1 MQHLHC
7 VYIFAPAPSRLGFC
21 HYLHN
26 DRDKRYCVH
35 DHKVDNS
42 ASFAYWSHLGH
53 HLYHDRDE
61 WNRFDHYE
69 LYHSSRSASRIRL
82 DYHLHNNPAK
92 RYRLNC
98 NEPDND
104 PTLGANHHIHN
115 HWYKRDCLN
124 CDKFDDGPIFSTTTT
139 AVDIGDHIRDD
150 QYSWVDNHNIP
161 KHSGHSPSLFECS
174 SASTPDNVSYN
185 VCDHQYS
192 WLDNHNIPKHRD
204 HSPSLFECSSTS
216 TPENVSNN
224 VCDHQYSWLDNHNLP
239 KYRDHSPSLFQRS
252 TAPANQGSVIVASS
266 TSTAAGPYYSQA
278 CGGKYSDNF
287 GQLWCL
293 QCQTAYFF
301 NDLTSIVVGSFEE
314 CLEACDTYVPSPD
327 RARGASCI
335 AITWGP
341 RTVGGECYRKFDVT
355 DSRLDRRQDSAYKCD
370 QAAVPPSASSIINTN
385 TANIASTGKSSGI
398 INTNTANIAST
409 RASTPASSAPI
420 GASSVPVSSNP
431 IVPTTRPTTPAT
443 SNPVVPPTSNAI
455 SPVTSNPNVPTTRAT
470 TPVTSNAN
478 SPVSSSP
485 NVPITTP
492 ATSNPG
498 VPATLIGTA
507 TTATSVNLELA
518 FQPCPSSNGQ
528 QFINQLGN
536 VYDIACGCDYQFSDL
551 SGSTHQDYFQDC
563 ILACDRYV
571 PDPNRARGAPCI
583 GVSWGSPAG
592 NPGGNCFL
600 KYRIEQIRCGEPRF
614 CAAVKH
620 DYVFTSFISTSRVT
634 ATASVVP
641 VPASSSNA
649 GNGFTATPI
658 ATSSPPAVFVP
669 SSSTS
674 RPAVIASSSTSQPAV
689 VVPSSS
695 TSPPAIVVP
704 SSSTSRAPV
713 VSSSNP
719 PAVLPPSSTINTFTP
734 VNTFAPPQISRTVSC
749 PAQNGSIYTD
759 TWGQAWEVRCGMN
772 IRGTNAKAAHADS
785 WEKCLQFCD
794 ILGGVVGVT
803 YPGGGGDNPNP
814 LSQNCYPYQAFT
826 EFVSGAVPTLCAAR
840 PLNISTGNFFNTE
853 SLCPMYDT
861 ETFTDAYSRTYQI
874 RCDHSVGGTA
884 LSPTITKT
892 LEGCLS
898 YCSTYN
904 SCVGVQFTAYV
915 ERDRV
920 DNCFPKSSAG
930 ALSYSVGTSCAQLL
944 T

>member
-1 MQHLHC
+1 MRFILHGERLLRFTKRNTC
-7 VYIFAPAPSRLGFC
+7 IVYTSSPPPPPGSVSVTTYTTTGTNGIASTITSSTTLPPSPTGPFSVTTFTTTGTNGIASTITSSTTLPAPPPGS
-21 HYLHN
+21 
-26 DRDKRYCVH
+26 V
-35 DHKVDNS
+35 
-42 ASFAYWSHLGH
+42 
-53 HLYHDRDE
+53 
-61 WNRFDHYE
+61 
-69 LYHSSRSASRIRL
+69 
-82 DYHLHNNPAK
+82 
-92 RYRLNC
+92 
-98 NEPDND
+98 
-104 PTLGANHHIHN
+104 
-115 HWYKRDCLN
+115 
-124 CDKFDDGPIFSTTTT
+124 STTTYT
-139 AVDIGDHIRDD
+139 TTLPNGIVSTVTS
-150 QYSWVDNHNIP
+150 QTTIP
-161 KHSGHSPSLFECS
+161 RSVQITTYTTTGTNGIVSTVTSSTTVPSSPPPPP
-174 SASTPDNVSYN
+174 A
-185 VCDHQYS
+185 
-192 WLDNHNIPKHRD
+192 
-204 HSPSLFECSSTS
+204 SSTS
-216 TPENVSNN
+216 VITFVTTNTAGSIITTSRNTVITPPVSSNAPPPPPPTTSAITFVTTN
-224 VCDHQYSWLDNHNLP
+224 TAGSIITTSRNTVITPPVSSNAP
-239 KYRDHSPSLFQRS
+239 PPPPTSVVVVSS
-252 TAPANQGSVIVASS
+252 TNQQVSVIVASS

-341 RTVGGECYRKFDVT
+341 RTVGGECYRKFNVT

-385 TANIASTGKSSGI
+385 TANIASTGASSGV

-443 SNPVVPPTSNAI
+443 SNPIVPPTSNAI

-478 SPVSSSP
+478 SPVTSSP
-485 NVPITTP
+485 NVPATTP

-498 VPATLIGTA
+498 VPATLISSA

-528 QFINQLGN
+528 QFVNQLGN

-551 SGSTHQDYFQDC
+551 SGATHQDYFQDC

-620 DYVFTSFISTSRVT
+620 DYVFTSGVISTSRVT

-641 VPASSSNA
+641 VPTTSSNA
-649 GNGFTATPI
+649 GNGGFTATPI
-658 ATSSPPAVFVP
+658 ATLASLSTSQPAVVAP

-674 RPAVIASSSTSQPAV
+674 PPAV

-695 TSPPAIVVP
+695 TS
-704 SSSTSRAPV
+704 RALV

-719 PAVLPPSSTINTFTP
+719 PAVVPPSSTVSTFTP

-749 PAQNGSIYTD
+749 PAQNGFIYTD
-759 TWGQAWEVRCGMN
+759 IWGQAWEVRCGMN
-772 IRGTNAKAAHADS
+772 IRGTNAKSVHADS

-794 ILGGVVGVT
+794 ILGGIVGVT
-803 YPGGGGDNPNP
+803 YPGGGGDNPNL

-840 PLNISTGNFFNTE
+840 PLNVSTGSFFNTE
-853 SLCPMYDT
+853 QLCPTYDN

-904 SCVGVQFTAYV
+904 TCVGVQFTQYI